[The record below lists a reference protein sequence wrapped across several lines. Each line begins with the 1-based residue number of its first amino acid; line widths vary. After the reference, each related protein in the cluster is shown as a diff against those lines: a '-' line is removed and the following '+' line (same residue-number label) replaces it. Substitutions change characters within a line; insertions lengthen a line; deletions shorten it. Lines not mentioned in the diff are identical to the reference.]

1 MYFSLESFCALT
13 INVCVCVFIS
23 YILYIYIYPM
33 YSIFYILY
41 RITLGVHV
49 FYDT

>member
-13 INVCVCVFIS
+13 INVCVCVYLL
-23 YILYIYIYPM
+23 YIIYIYPM